1 MDEITDQ
8 NQPVSHPRLLTCA
21 SCIRAGQRAAAG
33 NAARA
38 RAELVTYCAA
48 LATALGSNRNA
59 IYKALVEAR
68 RILLARLAAN
78 GRDLAHLPGAP

>member
-1 MDEITDQ
+1 
-8 NQPVSHPRLLTCA
+8 VRVVHP
-21 SCIRAGQRAAAG
+21 GRAAG
-33 NAARA
+33 GSRNAARA
-38 RAELVTYCAA
+38 RAELVTHCAA
-48 LATALGSNRNA
+48 LATALGSIRNA